1 MIDVGFQ
8 NENWIEDRTEK
19 NMKSIRGETGET
31 RQIKQSTWNL
41 AIKVRNNIRDCG
53 NRSERRR
60 ELDRRV
66 GKILA
71 I

>member
-8 NENWIEDRTEK
+8 NENWIEDQTEK

-53 NRSERRR
+53 NRYERRR
-60 ELDRRV
+60 ELDRRL